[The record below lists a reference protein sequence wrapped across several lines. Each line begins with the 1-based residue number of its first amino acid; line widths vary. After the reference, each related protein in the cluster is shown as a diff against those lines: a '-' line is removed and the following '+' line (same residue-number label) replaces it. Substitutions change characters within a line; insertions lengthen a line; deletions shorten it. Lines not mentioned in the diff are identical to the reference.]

1 MSQRLEFGR
10 GLMAAVAVLLGM
22 VFSSAA
28 ASQCF
33 PDATDVS
40 GSLGISNVQLGVLQ
54 NNTGGATNHYT
65 DYTSLTPPNTPIVSQ
80 QNLLV
85 TASTG
90 FTIAVWIDWNQ
101 DNLFAAS
108 EKLPEAVSTD
118 SVVATVITFTVPGGV
133 MTGNA
138 RMRIR
143 AIQGVTGV
151 DPCTSAP
158 AVGDRGETE
167 DYVINVTPAI
177 QVSTSTLPVAE
188 VGLNYTATIQAT
200 GGIGTLTWALTGGVL
215 PNGLV
220 FLPAGGLVGVP
231 LAGSNNVVP
240 YALTFSVTD
249 QATPANVAS
258 VTLNLLVQAFTGLP
272 LSIVTT
278 SLPNAVTGQSYS
290 QTVVAVNGANPN
302 GSTTP
307 YNFSITGPGGGSLP
321 PGLGLTP
328 AGQILGVPTLAGV
341 FSFQVEVEDPAQF
354 VATQNLTITVLTG
367 TGGGGGGGGG
377 GTNPP
382 ISLEGGGGCVM
393 GGRSHAWMVA
403 GLALIL
409 TALVVR
415 RRRAA

>member
-1 MSQRLEFGR
+1 MRGR
-10 GLMAAVAVLLGM
+10 IGLAAAVVLLG
-22 VFSSAA
+22 VALTSGALA
-28 ASQCF
+28 QCF

-40 GSLGISNVQLGVLQ
+40 GNLGISNVQLGVIQ

-101 DNLFAAS
+101 DSTFAAT
-108 EKLPEAVSTD
+108 EKLPEVVSTD
-118 SVVATVITFTVPGGV
+118 SITATVITFTVPGGV

-158 AVGDRGETE
+158 ALGDRGETE
-167 DYVINVTPAI
+167 DYLINVTPAI
-177 QVSTSTLPVAE
+177 QVTTTVLPTAE
-188 VGLNYTATIQAT
+188 VGLNYSASMQAT
-200 GGIGTLTWALTGGVL
+200 GGVGTLTWSMTGGVL

-231 LAGSNNVVP
+231 RAGSNNVVP
-240 YALTFSVTD
+240 YALNFNVTD
-249 QATPANVAS
+249 QATPANVTA
-258 VTLNLLVQAFTGLP
+258 VTLNLTVQAFTGLP
-272 LSIVTT
+272 LQIIST
-278 SLPNAVTGQSYS
+278 SLPNGVTGQTYS
-290 QTVVAVNGANPN
+290 QAVLAVNGANPN
-302 GSTTP
+302 GSTAP
-307 YNFSITGPGGGSLP
+307 YNFTLSGPGGGALP

-328 AGQILGVPTLAGV
+328 AGQIMGVPTLAGV
-341 FSFQVEVEDPAQF
+341 FSFQVEVRDPADF

-377 GTNPP
+377 GGPTGPVT
-382 ISLEGGGGCVM
+382 LESGGCVM
-393 GGRSHAWMVA
+393 GAGSSGWASVVA
-403 GLALIL
+403 LLAL
-409 TALVVR
+409 TAVVALR
-415 RRRAA
+415 RRRVAG